1 MEIADR
7 PSKST
12 KWGEG
17 MRITA
22 IVLGLALTSGT
33 TIASANVTE
42 SQFPPRT
49 VRDLIEICAP
59 AQDDPM
65 MTAAINYCQG
75 FAQGAVLVEEAH
87 EAQPSAS
94 KLFCLPS
101 PRPPSGS
108 ELSKFIA
115 WANALPSRLDE
126 PAIDG
131 MFIYLAE
138 KYPCPPEATGKRRV
152 RLKSSF

>member
-1 MEIADR
+1 MKAA
-7 PSKST
+7 
-12 KWGEG
+12 GAAFG
-17 MRITA
+17 V
-22 IVLGLALTSGT
+22 VLMAGA
-33 TIASANVTE
+33 TIASAAVTE

-59 AQDDPM
+59 AKEEDPM
-65 MTAAINYCQG
+65 MTAAINYCHG
-75 FAQGAVLVEEAH
+75 FAEGAVLVEEAH
-87 EAQPSAS
+87 EGQRDAR

-101 PRPPSGS
+101 PRPASGS
-108 ELSKFIA
+108 EITKFIA

-138 KYPCPPEATGKRRV
+138 TYPCPQGATGKRRA
-152 RLKSSF
+152 R

>member
-1 MEIADR
+1 MKIAG
-7 PSKST
+7 P
-12 KWGEG
+12 
-17 MRITA
+17 A
-22 IVLGLALTSGT
+22 LGVALTVGA
-33 TIASANVTE
+33 TIASATVTE

-59 AQDDPM
+59 AREDPK
-65 MTAAINYCQG
+65 MTAAINYCHG
-75 FAQGAVLVEEAH
+75 FAQGAVAVEEAH
-87 EAQPSAS
+87 GDHRDVR

-101 PRPPSGS
+101 PRPASGS
-108 ELSKFIA
+108 EITKFIS

-138 KYPCPPEATGKRRV
+138 TYPCLQEATGKRRA
-152 RLKSSF
+152 R

>member
-1 MEIADR
+1 MKLRCLAV
-7 PSKST
+7 
-12 KWGEG
+12 GVAL
-17 MRITA
+17 TA
-22 IVLGLALTSGT
+22 ISTS
-33 TIASANVTE
+33 ASAAVNQ

-49 VRDLIEICAP
+49 VRDLVAICAP

-87 EAQPSAS
+87 EDRPGAR

-101 PRPPSGS
+101 PRPAAGS
-108 ELSKFIA
+108 EISKFIA
-115 WANALPSRLDE
+115 WANARPDRLDG

-138 KYPCPPEATGKRRV
+138 TYPCPQQATAGRRA
-152 RLKSSF
+152 R

>member
-1 MEIADR
+1 
-7 PSKST
+7 
-12 KWGEG
+12 
-17 MRITA
+17 MRIGGVA
-22 IVLGLALTSGT
+22 LGVALTAGA
-33 TIASANVTE
+33 TIASAAVMQ

-59 AQDDPM
+59 ANEDPM
-65 MTAAINYCQG
+65 MTAAINYCHG
-75 FAQGAVLVEEAH
+75 FAQGAVAVEEAH
-87 EAQPSAS
+87 GDHRDVR

-101 PRPPSGS
+101 PRPASGS
-108 ELSKFIA
+108 EITKFIS

-138 KYPCPPEATGKRRV
+138 TYPCPQEATGKRRA
-152 RLKSSF
+152 R

>member
-1 MEIADR
+1 MKIGGVAF
-7 PSKST
+7 
-12 KWGEG
+12 G
-17 MRITA
+17 
-22 IVLGLALTSGT
+22 VALVAGA
-33 TIASANVTE
+33 TIASAAVME

-59 AQDDPM
+59 SKEDPM
-65 MTAAINYCQG
+65 MTAAINYCHG
-75 FAQGAVLVEEAH
+75 FAQGAVIVEEAH
-87 EAQPSAS
+87 EDHRDVR

-101 PRPPSGS
+101 PPPPSGS

-138 KYPCPPEATGKRRV
+138 TYPCPQEATRKRRA
-152 RLKSSF
+152 R

>member
-1 MEIADR
+1 MKIGGVAF
-7 PSKST
+7 
-12 KWGEG
+12 G
-17 MRITA
+17 
-22 IVLGLALTSGT
+22 VALVAGA
-33 TIASANVTE
+33 TIASAAVME

-59 AQDDPM
+59 SKEDPM
-65 MTAAINYCQG
+65 MTAAINYCHG
-75 FAQGAVLVEEAH
+75 FAQGAVIVEEAH
-87 EAQPSAS
+87 EDHRDVR

-101 PRPPSGS
+101 PPPPSGS

-126 PAIDG
+126 PAVDG

-138 KYPCPPEATGKRRV
+138 TYPCPQEATRKRRA
-152 RLKSSF
+152 R

>member
-1 MEIADR
+1 MKLRGVA
-7 PSKST
+7 
-12 KWGEG
+12 
-17 MRITA
+17 
-22 IVLGLALTSGT
+22 LGVALTAVAT
-33 TIASANVTE
+33 VTSAAVTE

-59 AQDDPM
+59 AKDEPM
-65 MTAAINYCQG
+65 MTAAINYCHG
-75 FAQGAVLVEEAH
+75 FAQGAVTVEEAH
-87 EAQPSAS
+87 EDHRDVR

-101 PRPPSGS
+101 PRPAGGS
-108 ELSKFIA
+108 EITKFIA

-138 KYPCPPEATGKRRV
+138 TYPCPQEATGKRRA
-152 RLKSSF
+152 R

>member
-1 MEIADR
+1 M
-7 PSKST
+7 KVGGLT
-12 KWGEG
+12 
-17 MRITA
+17 
-22 IVLGLALTSGT
+22 LGLTLMASA
-33 TIASANVTE
+33 TIASAAVTQ

-75 FAQGAVLVEEAH
+75 FAQGAVAVEEAH
-87 EAQPSAS
+87 EDHRDVR

-101 PRPPSGS
+101 PQPAEGS
-108 ELSKFIA
+108 EITKFIA

-138 KYPCPPEATGKRRV
+138 TYPCPQEVTGKRRA
-152 RLKSSF
+152 R

>member
-1 MEIADR
+1 MKIGGVAF
-7 PSKST
+7 
-12 KWGEG
+12 G
-17 MRITA
+17 
-22 IVLGLALTSGT
+22 VALVAGA
-33 TIASANVTE
+33 TIASAAVME

-59 AQDDPM
+59 SKEDPM
-65 MTAAINYCQG
+65 MTAAINYCHG
-75 FAQGAVLVEEAH
+75 FAQGAVIVEEAH
-87 EAQPSAS
+87 EDHRDVR

-101 PRPPSGS
+101 PPPPSGS

-138 KYPCPPEATGKRRV
+138 TYPCAQEARGKRRA
-152 RLKSSF
+152 R

>member
-1 MEIADR
+1 M
-7 PSKST
+7 KVGGLT
-12 KWGEG
+12 
-17 MRITA
+17 
-22 IVLGLALTSGT
+22 LGVTLMASA
-33 TIASANVTE
+33 TIASAAVTQ

-65 MTAAINYCQG
+65 MTAAINYCHG
-75 FAQGAVLVEEAH
+75 FAQGAVAVEEAH
-87 EAQPSAS
+87 EDHRDVR

-101 PRPPSGS
+101 PRPAEGS
-108 ELSKFIA
+108 EITKFIA
-115 WANALPSRLDE
+115 WANALPARLDE

-138 KYPCPPEATGKRRV
+138 TYPCPQEVTGKRRA
-152 RLKSSF
+152 R

>member
-1 MEIADR
+1 MKIGGVAF
-7 PSKST
+7 
-12 KWGEG
+12 G
-17 MRITA
+17 
-22 IVLGLALTSGT
+22 VALVAGA
-33 TIASANVTE
+33 TIASAAVME

-59 AQDDPM
+59 SKEDPM
-65 MTAAINYCQG
+65 MTAAINYCHG
-75 FAQGAVLVEEAH
+75 FAQGAILVEEAH
-87 EAQPSAS
+87 GEHRDVR

-101 PRPPSGS
+101 PPPPSGS

-138 KYPCPPEATGKRRV
+138 TYPCRQEATGKRRA
-152 RLKSSF
+152 R

>member
-1 MEIADR
+1 MKVGGVA
-7 PSKST
+7 
-12 KWGEG
+12 
-17 MRITA
+17 
-22 IVLGLALTSGT
+22 LGVALTAGA
-33 TIASANVTE
+33 TIASATVTE

-59 AQDDPM
+59 AKEDPM
-65 MTAAINYCQG
+65 MTAAINYCHG
-75 FAQGAVLVEEAH
+75 FAQGAVIVEEAH
-87 EAQPSAS
+87 EGQRDAR

-101 PRPPSGS
+101 PRPASGS
-108 ELSKFIA
+108 EITKFIA

-138 KYPCPPEATGKRRV
+138 TYPCPQEAAGKRRT
-152 RLKSSF
+152 R

>member
-1 MEIADR
+1 MKIGGVAF
-7 PSKST
+7 
-12 KWGEG
+12 G
-17 MRITA
+17 
-22 IVLGLALTSGT
+22 VALVAGA
-33 TIASANVTE
+33 TIASAAVME

-59 AQDDPM
+59 SKEDPM
-65 MTAAINYCQG
+65 MTAAINYCHG
-75 FAQGAVLVEEAH
+75 FAQGAVIVEEAH
-87 EAQPSAS
+87 EDHRDVR

-101 PRPPSGS
+101 PPPPSGS

-138 KYPCPPEATGKRRV
+138 TYPCAQEAGGKRRA
-152 RLKSSF
+152 R

>member
-1 MEIADR
+1 MKIA
-7 PSKST
+7 
-12 KWGEG
+12 
-17 MRITA
+17 IA
-22 IVLGLALTSGT
+22 LGVALTAGAAV
-33 TIASANVTE
+33 ASAAVTQ

-49 VRDLIEICAP
+49 VRDLIAICEP

-75 FAQGAVLVEEAH
+75 FAQGAVAVEEAH
-87 EAQPSAS
+87 EDHRDVRE
-94 KLFCLPS
+94 LFCLPS
-101 PRPPSGS
+101 PQPAEGS
-108 ELSKFIA
+108 EITKFIA

-138 KYPCPPEATGKRRV
+138 TYPCPQQVTGTGRAR
-152 RLKSSF
+152 

>member
-1 MEIADR
+1 MKIGGVA
-7 PSKST
+7 
-12 KWGEG
+12 
-17 MRITA
+17 
-22 IVLGLALTSGT
+22 LGLALTAGA
-33 TIASANVTE
+33 TITSAAVMQ

-59 AQDDPM
+59 ANEDPM
-65 MTAAINYCQG
+65 MTAAVNYCHG
-75 FAQGAVLVEEAH
+75 FAQGAVLVEQAH
-87 EAQPSAS
+87 EDHRDVR

-101 PRPPSGS
+101 PRPASGS
-108 ELSKFIA
+108 EITKFMA

-138 KYPCPPEATGKRRV
+138 TYPCPPEPTRKRTAR
-152 RLKSSF
+152 